1 MDCAVWRLLDG
12 LQRTRGEPRCLDDD
26 SSQRCAGSIGS
37 AGALLSLLCFRW
49 PGILGPDG
57 ALYGWSVGSL
67 GIHETVAKVGHRARD
82 DPGRGGATKDGS
94 DLSAPESRFPY
105 NLVGFVVLY
114 GAHPRECSCS
124 RP

>member
-67 GIHETVAKVGHRARD
+67 CNLGTTAKVGPPARNGPWRFGWGAAAAFSAS
-82 DPGRGGATKDGS
+82 PGNLFLIPHEVSRG
-94 DLSAPESRFPY
+94 
-105 NLVGFVVLY
+105 
-114 GAHPRECSCS
+114 HPSS
-124 RP
+124 SHQLPSPLDF